1 MPIRLSRRSLLASM
15 AASGLILPRRTLGT
29 TGDGER
35 KFLFIHCYGGWDTS
49 YLFTPAFDNSSV
61 DTESDATTATI
72 DGLTFVD
79 AESRPAVRSFFEANA
94 WRTCFINGIEV
105 RSVTHERCEQLMLTG
120 TVGSA
125 DDWPSIIAAR
135 SQYKRLMPHLV
146 VYGSAYTN
154 HYTNGVVRIGSN
166 GQLPD
171 LLDGTALTRSGIAT
185 PRVSGDVD
193 AAVDA
198 FVRQRAAAV
207 ADAIGDRGRLGAGYG
222 TSLDD
227 LAGLESLASSLTLDP
242 EDNGC
247 ERNLASDAAS
257 VMECFSAGLSRCGM
271 IQFDGWCG
279 ERWDTHAGNNKQGV
293 HFQQLFGY
301 LETLMADLDT
311 RVGSTGA
318 PLSEEVTVVVLS
330 EMGRHPQLNYAG
342 GKDHWTYTSVM
353 LMGAGVAGGQVI
365 GELDDTYQGS
375 AIDLSSGEVT
385 ASGTDLLPS
394 TLGAT
399 LLAMADID
407 PGDHLTDGSQP
418 ITAAIA

>member
-185 PRVSGDVD
+185 PRVS
-193 AAVDA
+193 
-198 FVRQRAAAV
+198 
-207 ADAIGDRGRLGAGYG
+207 
-222 TSLDD
+222 
-227 LAGLESLASSLTLDP
+227 GLESLASSLTLDP